1 MNEDDSQDSSHSFN
15 HYHSCILLFTMQNPC
30 RLFIFGCVL
39 IPVAIEG
46 GGAFQN
52 RKTSLFSFY
61 RKNVV
66 LAQMY

>member
-46 GGAFQN
+46 GGRF
-52 RKTSLFSFY
+52 KTEKLVFFHSIE
-61 RKNVV
+61 R
-66 LAQMY
+66 M